1 MTVGFGSLFTV
12 SNFASMADLAPVLA
26 ELPQY
31 TTPDDLDTARNEDRG
46 PSRAAAAHLI
56 EKMGQFK
63 TRSESVYLSNTEKL
77 DSARRLLS
85 DKERVKYLSLFEIAE
100 ILLPASLKERDNFP
114 PSALYAVHTALYRDE
129 LAFRPLSPTSDCH
142 RRDHL
147 FEIFPS
153 SFSMTINRVATM
165 VRKHCESVAQLS
177 NPSTRTPFGAFV
189 EKARQLV
196 LASRKERNWTA
207 YGMSTPSETPRSI
220 QQVKWSESDNDLLS
234 FLQWWASY
242 ELFEPSSRFSAHA
255 STILRALKLYD
266 GVTLD
271 QSVAWTF
278 LQELG
283 IIQPWEIPSRYKVR
297 FPETSIV
304 KGGGLARLRS
314 PNIEQ
319 SRRSDIAED
328 HRSDWSSHT
337 VFCID
342 GPDAVMIDDGVSL
355 ERTDKADEFWIHVHA
370 ADPASGIDPNSD
382 LRHYMELL
390 PENIYLQGHFQAML
404 SDPSGG
410 GPAGETQ
417 SLVQEYS
424 LRDGSPAL
432 TFSAKVNFQGDVLDY
447 QVKPGRLG
455 KVVYLDPGDT
465 ATLCKETQ
473 PPVTKQSQG
482 IQVGTRP
489 ASKSDKPTRTITSS
503 EDLESADKDQL
514 VILYELGQALRK
526 RRLAKGAWPYFFPR
540 PSVEVRFHELPENTT
555 TEKGHATQPQDP
567 YIKVSD
573 DQHAQSA
580 LVTNAMVLAGE
591 VAARWCADR
600 GIPGPFRQDS
610 KSANNF
616 EMAHKYA
623 TEVVYPQIKQGVEPT
638 REQRAQLAILTGGIE
653 MSTTPGPYFIMG
665 LDMYMKTTSPLRRFS
680 DLIAHWQ
687 IHAALA
693 HERQTGRRID
703 ASQDTE
709 GILPFGKD
717 DLENTLA
724 LLHMREKMAKR
735 VSRSDRDWILIAL
748 VRAWQF
754 EKTAPRS
761 FRFTVESR
769 WQPGVLGQLGWFGLD
784 ASMDAK
790 NIGGHVLLRDI
801 KVGDQFEVELANVN
815 VHSGEVEVRALRY
828 LGSPS
833 ASGTELPAASEEATI
848 T

>member
-1 MTVGFGSLFTV
+1 M
-12 SNFASMADLAPVLA
+12 SNFR
-26 ELPQY
+26 
-31 TTPDDLDTARNEDRG
+31 T
-46 PSRAAAAHLI
+46 RA
-56 EKMGQFK
+56 
-63 TRSESVYLSNTEKL
+63 ESVYLSNTEKL

-100 ILLPASLKERDNFP
+100 MLLPASLKEGDKFP

-147 FEIFPS
+147 FEIFPT
-153 SFSMTINRVATM
+153 SFSNTINRVATM
-165 VRKHCESVAQLS
+165 VRKHCEMVAQLS
-177 NPSTRTPFGAFV
+177 NPSARTPFGAFV
-189 EKARQLV
+189 EKARQTV
-196 LASRKERNWTA
+196 LANRKNRNWTP
-207 YGMSTPSETPRSI
+207 YGISAPSEKPLTVAKVR
-220 QQVKWSESDNDLLS
+220 WSESDSDILS

-242 ELFEPSSRFSAHA
+242 DLFEPSSRFSAHA

-266 GVTLD
+266 DVSLD
-271 QSVAWTF
+271 QSLAWTF

-283 IIQPWEIPSRYKVR
+283 IIQSWEIPSRYKVR

-304 KGGGLARLRS
+304 KGGGLARSRS

-319 SRRSDIAED
+319 SRRPDIAEG
-328 HRSDWSSHT
+328 HRIDWSSQT

-342 GPDAVMIDDGVSL
+342 GPGAVMIDDGVSL
-355 ERTDKADEFWIHVHA
+355 ERTGKDDEFWIHVHA

-404 SDPSGG
+404 SDRSGG
-410 GPAGETQ
+410 GPRGETQ
-417 SLVQEYS
+417 TLVQEYS

-432 TFSAKVNFQGDVLDY
+432 TFSAKVNYQGDILDY

-455 KVVYLDPGDT
+455 KVVYMDPGDV
-465 ATLCKETQ
+465 ASLCKESQ
-473 PPVTKQSQG
+473 VPSTKQSQG
-482 IQVGTRP
+482 IEVGIRP
-489 ASKSDKPTRTITSS
+489 AGRAGKPNRIITTSG
-503 EDLESADKDQL
+503 DLESVDKDQL
-514 VILYELGQALRK
+514 ITLYELGQAIR
-526 RRLAKGAWPYFFPR
+526 RQRLAKGAWPYFFPR
-540 PSVEVRFHELPENTT
+540 PSVEVCFHELPENTA
-555 TEKGHATQPQDP
+555 TEKGMATQPPDP

-573 DQHAQSA
+573 EQHDQSA
-580 LVTNAMVLAGE
+580 LVSNAMVLAGE

-600 GIPGPFRQDS
+600 GIAGPFRRDN
-610 KSANNF
+610 KSASNF
-616 EMAHKYA
+616 ETALKYA
-623 TEVVYPQIKQGVEPT
+623 MEVVYPQIEQGIEPT

-693 HERQTGRRID
+693 HERGTSRRI
-703 ASQDTE
+703 SQEDIDG
-709 GILPFGKD
+709 GILPFGKEE
-717 DLENTLA
+717 LENTLA

-754 EKTAPRS
+754 DKTAPRS

-769 WQPGVLGQLGWFGLD
+769 WRPGVLGQLDWFGLD
-784 ASMDAK
+784 ASMDATH
-790 NIGGHVLLRDI
+790 IGGHVLMRDI

-828 LGSPS
+828 LGSPAGHVS
-833 ASGTELPAASEEATI
+833 
-848 T
+848 